1 MTVLVTGG
9 AGYIGSQAAHA
20 LVDRGE
26 RVVVLDNLTTGVRA
40 FAPKSAHFVQGNAGN
55 TALVRKIIREHDV
68 NAVMHFA
75 GSIVVPDSMR
85 RPVEYYKNNTA
96 VSRNLIEAC
105 VALNVR
111 NFVFSST
118 AAVYGITRLAPVA
131 ENAPTRPL
139 SPYGRSKLMVEWM
152 LEDAARAHEMRY
164 IALRYFNVAGTDPFG
179 RTGQPDRKISHL
191 IKSAAKVALG
201 RAKHLDI
208 FGTDYPTHDGTAV
221 RDYIHVSDLVEAHL
235 LSLDHLR
242 NGGKAAVYNCGYG
255 SGSSVFDVVTAFERV
270 TNRSLPVR
278 IAPRRTG
285 DAAFV
290 VADPGRLRRTLGWT
304 PRFNRLDTIV
314 NSALEWERRLAG

>member
-1 MTVLVTGG
+1 
-9 AGYIGSQAAHA
+9 
-20 LVDRGE
+20 
-26 RVVVLDNLTTGVRA
+26 
-40 FAPKSAHFVQGNAGN
+40 
-55 TALVRKIIREHDV
+55 
-68 NAVMHFA
+68 
-75 GSIVVPDSMR
+75 
-85 RPVEYYKNNTA
+85 
-96 VSRNLIEAC
+96 
-105 VALNVR
+105 
-111 NFVFSST
+111 
-118 AAVYGITRLAPVA
+118 
-131 ENAPTRPL
+131 
-139 SPYGRSKLMVEWM
+139 
-152 LEDAARAHEMRY
+152 
-164 IALRYFNVAGTDPFG
+164 
-179 RTGQPDRKISHL
+179 
-191 IKSAAKVALG
+191 VALG

-270 TNRSLPVR
+270 TNRSLPVQ

>member
-1 MTVLVTGG
+1 MTILVTGG

-26 RVVVLDNLTTGVRA
+26 RVVVLDNLATGVRE
-40 FAPKSAHFVQGNAGN
+40 FAPKSAYFVQGNAGN
-55 TALVRKIIREHDV
+55 AALVRKTVREHNVD
-68 NAVMHFA
+68 AVMHFA
-75 GSIVVPDSMR
+75 GSIVVPDSVR
-85 RPVEYYKNNTA
+85 RPLEYFGNNTA
-96 VSRNLIEAC
+96 VSRTLIEAC
-105 VALNVR
+105 VALKVR
-111 NFVFSST
+111 HFVFSST
-118 AAVYGITRLAPVA
+118 AAVYGMTRLAPVS
-131 ENAPTRPL
+131 ESAPTKPL

-152 LEDAARAHEMRY
+152 LEDAARAHDIRY

-208 FGTDYPTHDGTAV
+208 FGTDYPTSDGTAV

-242 NGGKAAVYNCGYG
+242 SGGKAAIYNCGYG
-255 SGSSVFDVVTAFERV
+255 SGSSVLDVVTAFERV
-270 TNRSLPVR
+270 TKRRLPVK

-285 DAAFV
+285 DPAFV
-290 VADPGRLRRTLGWT
+290 VADPARLRRTLGWV
-304 PRFNRLDTIV
+304 PKFNRLDTIV
-314 NSALEWERRLAG
+314 SSALEWERRLAG